1 MMSQRRGIHLDQSE
15 LLCTKG
21 CGFYGNTAW
30 QGLCSKCWR
39 EENQREKQKQ
49 IQEDWA
55 LAERLQREEEE
66 AYASRH
72 QKTQPQSNVTPFSKF
87 EERKTKEKSSK
98 VHTVTK
104 FFTPSTK
111 TPPKKDASPFDAQSS
126 PSPSS
131 SASRHS
137 SVDSDHATRE
147 FIDFLKPLKS
157 GREIF
162 KQCRAFTESMVYKR
176 DMGADELSECVQDF
190 YQNLSD
196 RLLTQFKGS
205 SDHVES
211 VMDEVEKYMMT
222 RLYKEVF
229 CPETTDDEKKDL
241 AIQKR
246 IRALHWVTIEMLCVP
261 VDEEIPEVSD
271 SVVKAITDVIEMD
284 SKRVPKDKLGCI
296 TRCSKHIFNAIKV
309 SKKEAASADD
319 FLPTLIYI
327 VLKANPPR
335 LQSNIQYITRF
346 CNPSRLMTGEDGYYF
361 TNLVCYC
368 ITWEKVTRYCL
379 LFKFSAVAEIVTGNS
394 RIFSGEGIRLRCS
407 TPNDHRS
414 TWSYLWFK
422 GSEELPQR
430 GEHLVLWKA
439 HIKDSGKYYCKG
451 VRDTAV
457 GNIYTLLSLPV
468 DIIVDGGYAI
478 LRAPSH
484 PSLVGHTLNVTCLV
498 RASPELRE
506 VILYKDG
513 IEVMRQVGHNPNF
526 ILASLTLRDQ
536 GMYSCRASWDIQ
548 RRTRSVI
555 SSNTPVQVLEVLSQP
570 VLEIVTDSK
579 LIPDNKM
586 KLVCH
591 VQYNAPAPA
600 PPRSYYFYKNG
611 NLLGTAKSDNRD
623 VVKRTP
629 GRYSCKVKVPLLG
642 LLRWSEPT
650 SFGQVTEPQT
660 RTPPIFVARG
670 PKPTSPH
677 PTDSVGPQT
686 TKPPIL
692 PTTLRP
698 LAPSISS
705 LPPAAEPTITWPS
718 PPQTTETPASI
729 QSTEA
734 RIQLSDPPLKS
745 SIPTTVHESQE
756 SGDMSG
762 GSGGSGDWPED

>member
-1 MMSQRRGIHLDQSE
+1 MMMSQRRGIHLDQSE
-15 LLCTKG
+15 LLCKKG
-21 CGFYGNTAW
+21 CGFYGNTGW

-72 QKTQPQSNVTPFSKF
+72 QKTQSQPSITPFSKF

-98 VHTVTK
+98 VNTVTK
-104 FFTPSTK
+104 FFTPSSK
-111 TPPKKDASPFDAQSS
+111 TPPKKETSGKDSS

-190 YQNLSD
+190 YQNLSE
-196 RLLTQFKGS
+196 RLQTQFKGS
-205 SDHVES
+205 TDHVES

-361 TNLVCYC
+361 TNLCC
-368 ITWEKVTRYCL
+368 
-379 LFKFSAVAEIVTGNS
+379 AVAFIEKLDGQSLNLS
-394 RIFSGEGIRLRCS
+394 
-407 TPNDHRS
+407 
-414 TWSYLWFK
+414 
-422 GSEELPQR
+422 SEEFELYM
-430 GEHLVLWKA
+430 
-439 HIKDSGKYYCKG
+439 SGQ
-451 VRDTAV
+451 
-457 GNIYTLLSLPV
+457 
-468 DIIVDGGYAI
+468 
-478 LRAPSH
+478 
-484 PSLVGHTLNVTCLV
+484 
-498 RASPELRE
+498 ASPHWPQASGASSCSPGSAALSQVHKRLDLLTGLGERQERVMEKARQLESDLIDWTDE
-506 VILYKDG
+506 VEQK
-513 IEVMRQVGHNPNF
+513 
-526 ILASLTLRDQ
+526 
-536 GMYSCRASWDIQ
+536 
-548 RRTRSVI
+548 
-555 SSNTPVQVLEVLSQP
+555 VQSVLESFPPETQNP
-570 VLEIVTDSK
+570 
-579 LIPDNKM
+579 
-586 KLVCH
+586 
-591 VQYNAPAPA
+591 PANTA
-600 PPRSYYFYKNG
+600 S
-611 NLLGTAKSDNRD
+611 GTTSAASSAIDSDN
-623 VVKRTP
+623 VENE
-629 GRYSCKVKVPLLG
+629 L
-642 LLRWSEPT
+642 
-650 SFGQVTEPQT
+650 
-660 RTPPIFVARG
+660 
-670 PKPTSPH
+670 
-677 PTDSVGPQT
+677 
-686 TKPPIL
+686 
-692 PTTLRP
+692 
-698 LAPSISS
+698 
-705 LPPAAEPTITWPS
+705 LPPPLT
-718 PPQTTETPASI
+718 PQVFA
-729 QSTEA
+729 
-734 RIQLSDPPLKS
+734 
-745 SIPTTVHESQE
+745 
-756 SGDMSG
+756 G
-762 GSGGSGDWPED
+762 